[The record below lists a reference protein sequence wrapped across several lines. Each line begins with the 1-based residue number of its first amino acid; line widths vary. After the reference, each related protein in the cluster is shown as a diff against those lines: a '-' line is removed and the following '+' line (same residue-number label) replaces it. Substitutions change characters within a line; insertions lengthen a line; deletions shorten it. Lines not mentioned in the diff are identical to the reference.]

1 MLSFFWKSSGKHLV
15 FKSFKQVST
24 LLFRYQ
30 LCNHDVLCLR
40 MVKFP
45 FAKCLLHDVVCE
57 HQTQDYEVAF
67 EIQNHH
73 LPQRDHRLGMQTPEA
88 SVALPEIWEQSMRVP
103 SFPYDTC
110 AQRDHFVFK
119 WFLTMFLSFAPE
131 MSSDRERIF
140 TNIFRIA
147 TVSRWNVSQLW
158 WSESE
163 QDIMLWGFWWKA
175 PITKVFLWPSLGWV
189 LGEIPNV
196 HSW

>member
-1 MLSFFWKSSGKHLV
+1 
-15 FKSFKQVST
+15 
-24 LLFRYQ
+24 
-30 LCNHDVLCLR
+30 
-40 MVKFP
+40 
-45 FAKCLLHDVVCE
+45 LLHDVVCE

-73 LPQRDHRLGMQTPEA
+73 LPQRDHRLSMQTPEA

-147 TVSRWNVSQLW
+147 TVSRWNVSPVVMIRKWAGHNALGLLMKGTHNQSLLMTLSRMGPWRNPQRSQLIRGGNW
-158 WSESE
+158 PHPFSRMIWFHSQVLL
-163 QDIMLWGFWWKA
+163 QDQKETEKQAL
-175 PITKVFLWPSLGWV
+175 
-189 LGEIPNV
+189 
-196 HSW
+196 